1 MKENLYINNNEIIFK
16 RRKVGEISSSCI
28 TKSFRIKFEDIQV
41 VFISPRLA
49 LDDEV
54 LMITI
59 VDRYKKFHQFSCWE
73 FGTDAIIQFELGL
86 GLKDIRLQEWEKFS
100 WKDHENYITDKV
112 IYPKSL
118 YWQDFFI
125 PPKHFIDKQVV
136 QIIKFLTL
144 KKSISGTINPKVSNY
159 LDNC

>member
-1 MKENLYINNNEIIFK
+1 MKKNLHITNDEVIFK
-16 RRKVGEISSSCI
+16 RRKVGEISLPCI

-59 VDRYKKFHQFSCWE
+59 VDKHKKFHKFSNWE
-73 FGTDAIIQFELGL
+73 FGSDAITQLELRL
-86 GLKDIRLQEWEKFS
+86 GLKSIRLQEWEKFS
-100 WKDHENYITDKV
+100 WKEHENYITDKV

-118 YWQDFFI
+118 YWEDFFT
-125 PPKHFIDKQVV
+125 PPEHSLEQWII
-136 QIIKFLTL
+136 QIIKFLAL
-144 KKSISGTINPKVSNY
+144 KKSISGTLNPKVSHY
-159 LDNC
+159 LNNC